1 VTAFV
6 NSPRWTGRFTWM
18 AVATSCALALTAC
31 GGAKVGSTGTGAVT
45 SAAAATSAA
54 APTDGASPSGAS
66 AASATGG
73 AATAACGTVNLGVN
87 PWVGYESDAA
97 VVTYLLTTKL
107 GCKVVAKNLDETVVW
122 DGFAT
127 GQVDAILEVWG
138 HPNEKKKYVDDQ
150 KVAEVIGSTGRKGKI
165 GWYVVPWMAKQYP
178 DITDWQNLNK
188 YADLFKTSESGG
200 KGQFLDGDPGFV
212 TADGGLIKNLKLNFK
227 VVYGGSETALI
238 TTFRQAEKDHKP
250 AIGYWYS
257 PQWFNNEVPMVNI
270 KLPTYD
276 ASCHDDSHPAD
287 AKCDYP
293 DYDLYKVASVKF
305 ASSGSPAYDF
315 IKKFQWTNE
324 DQNTVSKY
332 IAIDKLSDEAAAKKW
347 VDANPD
353 KVKAWLPA
361 S

>member
-1 VTAFV
+1 MATACGLV
-6 NSPRWTGRFTWM
+6 
-18 AVATSCALALTAC
+18 LTAC
-31 GGAKVGSTGTGAVT
+31 GGAKVGSTGTET
-45 SAAAATSAA
+45 SGAAAASASS
-54 APTDGASPSGAS
+54 APPADTGSAS
-66 AASATGG
+66 AGS
-73 AATAACGTVNLGVN
+73 ATAASGGGQAAACGNVNLGVN

-97 VVTYLLTTKL
+97 VVTYLLTNKL

-165 GWYVVPWMAKQYP
+165 GWYVVPWMVKEHP
-178 DITDWQNLNK
+178 DITDWTNLNK

-227 VVYGGSETALI
+227 VVYSGSETALI
-238 TTFRQAEKDHKP
+238 TSFRQAEKQRKP

-270 KLPTYD
+270 KLPAYD
-276 ASCHDDSHPAD
+276 ASCHDDSKPNE

-293 DYDLYKVASVKF
+293 EYDLYKVSSVKF
-305 ASSGSPAYDF
+305 AKSGSPAYDF

-347 VDANPD
+347 IDANPD

>member
-1 VTAFV
+1 MTAFG
-6 NSPRWTGRFTWM
+6 SELWAGRVGRT
-18 AVATSCALALTAC
+18 AVAAVCALGLAAC
-31 GGAKVGSTGTGAVT
+31 GGAKVGDSSSGQAAGS
-45 SAAAATSAA
+45 SAAAATDTASSSGSAPA
-54 APTDGASPSGAS
+54 KS
-66 AASATGG
+66 
-73 AATAACGTVNLGVN
+73 CGTVNLGVN

-107 GCKVVAKNLDETVVW
+107 GCNVVAKNLDETVVW

-150 KVAEVIGSTGRKGKI
+150 KVAQVIGSTGRQGKI
-165 GWYVVPWMAKQYP
+165 GWYVVPWMAKEYP
-178 DITDWQNLNK
+178 DITDWNNLNK
-188 YADLFKTSESGG
+188 YAAMFKTSESGD

-238 TTFRQAEKDHKP
+238 TTFRKAEKEHKP
-250 AIGYWYS
+250 AIGYWYA

-270 KLPTYD
+270 KLPAYS
-276 ASCHDDSHPAD
+276 AACHDDAKPA
-287 AKCDYP
+287 AATCDYP
-293 DYDLYKVASVKF
+293 DYDLYKVASVTF

-324 DQNTVSKY
+324 DQNAVAKA
-332 IAIDKLSDEAAAKKW
+332 IAIDKVPAAEAAKKW

-353 KVKAWLPA
+353 KVKAWLP
-361 S
+361 